1 MVKHPYCSWD
11 DLESSN
17 RNKHFNAWMFRVPG
31 IFHQKW
37 VFFSSKLHEFLRTW
51 TVVRLKIHQCGGGRN
66 GMGKFIASG
75 RCFFGVWITPP
86 KTDISS
92 KKCCLENDFP
102 FEMVPILWWNA
113 NFSGSVHQKVLLQVD
128 SSFHVCFLM
137 FSSCEADVIFS
148 AQIQRL
154 AFYRL
159 WRECG
164 AATLPPINHGSE
176 NMGPSK

>member
-1 MVKHPYCSWD
+1 MIHPKWGMIQVVWIFSEYVK
-11 DLESSN
+11 
-17 RNKHFNAWMFRVPG
+17 
-31 IFHQKW
+31 
-37 VFFSSKLHEFLRTW
+37 
-51 TVVRLKIHQCGGGRN
+51 LKIHQFGAGRN
-66 GMGKFIASG
+66 GMGKELGFG
-75 RCFFGVWITPP
+75 RIFFGVWITPP

-92 KKCCLENDFP
+92 KKCCLENDVP
-102 FEMVPILWWNA
+102 FEMMPILWWHV

-128 SSFHVCFLM
+128 SSFHVWLLT
-137 FSSCEADVIFS
+137 FSSCQADVIFS